1 MERCEEKAEKFLRA
15 SGKVEID
22 ESYFGGRRKVKR
34 EKGAKAKITVFEI
47 LERKKTGRSILMA

>member
-34 EKGAKAKITVFEI
+34 EKGAKAVFEV
-47 LERKKTGRSILMA
+47 LERKRQKGLY

>member
-1 MERCEEKAEKFLRA
+1 MERCEEEAEKFLRT

-34 EKGAKAKITVFEI
+34 EKGAKAKIPVFEI
-47 LERKKTGRSILMA
+47 LERKRREGLY

>member
-22 ESYFGGRRKVKR
+22 ESYFGGRREVNG
-34 EKGAKAKITVFEI
+34 EKGAKAKISVFEI
-47 LERKKTGRSILMA
+47 LERKRREGLY